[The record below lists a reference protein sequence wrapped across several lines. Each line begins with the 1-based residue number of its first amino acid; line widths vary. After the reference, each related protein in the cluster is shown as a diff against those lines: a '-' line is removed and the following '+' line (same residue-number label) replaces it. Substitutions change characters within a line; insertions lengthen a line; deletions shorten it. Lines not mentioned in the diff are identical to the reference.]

1 MVPLL
6 MCALLVTG
14 AGRAEAW
21 APPPNPD
28 PTEILHEAE
37 EDARAGRHE
46 TALAKHLWF
55 HRNALRYESALSGVR
70 LSFALA
76 SWAELAEKYP
86 PAMAALKAERD
97 TALAGFRRTSADG
110 FDAFFDF
117 AGINRVLSEEE
128 RTVTAFK
135 VVDAENTER
144 AQGVFDIAMPALI
157 KAREYE
163 LAGKYIEPAEE
174 WESVLSL
181 YRLNVGFSRDERRQ
195 PSFDDFAK
203 KSFTNGTA
211 TLLGLL
217 VVTGR
222 AREAMRIAEEAR
234 EQLQD
239 ADFHAA
245 IDEALRGVVPEPWP

>member
-1 MVPLL
+1 MVSWL

-21 APPPNPD
+21 APPPNPN
-28 PTEILHEAE
+28 PSKILHEAE
-37 EDARAGRHE
+37 EDARAGKHE

-76 SWAELAEKYP
+76 YWAELGKKYP

-97 TALAGFRRTSADG
+97 RALADFRRGSTDG
-110 FDAFFDF
+110 FDTFSDF
-117 AGINRVLSEEE
+117 AGINSVLSEEQA
-128 RTVTAFK
+128 TVTAFK
-135 VVDAENTER
+135 AVDAENAER
-144 AQGVFDIAMPALI
+144 AESVFDLAMPALI
-157 KAREYE
+157 KAKEYE
-163 LAGKYIEPAEE
+163 LAGKYVEPAED
-174 WESVLSL
+174 WENVLSL
-181 YRLNVGFSRDERRQ
+181 YRLNVGFSRDAPRR
-195 PSFDDFAK
+195 PGDDYAK
-203 KSFTNGTA
+203 KSFTNRTA

-222 AREAMRIAEEAR
+222 AREAMEIAEEAR
-234 EQLQD
+234 QQLPD